1 MIPINCKITMLD
13 RNYIDGEIKKGR
25 FASYGHCLRY
35 FVHSDK
41 VQKRELSKLRAD
53 NARLKGILEVVRGGQ
68 MGQETQQKNVGNSP
82 YTIED
87 A

>member
-1 MIPINCKITMLD
+1 MIPINCKITMAD

-53 NARLKGILEVVRGGQ
+53 NARLKGIQEVLERGTLQ
-68 MGQETQQKNVGNSP
+68 DAKQVLSP
-82 YTIED
+82 YR
-87 A
+87 

>member
-1 MIPINCKITMLD
+1 MAD

-41 VQKRELSKLRAD
+41 IQKRELSKLRAE
-53 NARLKGILEVVRGGQ
+53 NARLKGIQEVLERGTLQ
-68 MGQETQQKNVGNSP
+68 DAKQVLSP
-82 YTIED
+82 FRW
-87 A
+87 

>member
-1 MIPINCKITMLD
+1 MAD

-41 VQKRELSKLRAD
+41 VQKRELSKLRAE
-53 NARLKGILEVVRGGQ
+53 NARLKGIQEVLEPGYL
-68 MGQETQQKNVGNSP
+68 GQETQQKNVGNST

>member
-1 MIPINCKITMLD
+1 MAD

-53 NARLKGILEVVRGGQ
+53 NARLKGIMEVLERGP
-68 MGQETQQKNVGNSP
+68 EKTYKSVHSALSESD
-82 YTIED
+82 TKRD
-87 A
+87 